1 MTKAFI
7 LSEIKHT
14 ASENGG
20 VALGRQRFATLTGIK
35 ESDWSGRFW
44 ARWGDAVR
52 EAGYEPQQRRSAYDR
67 TKLLDH
73 LRDLVVKLGHF
84 PTYPEWRLEATQR
97 PGFPW
102 HNTFRTLGSRAE
114 AARELLT
121 HCRNDPNFTFIE
133 EVCRP
138 LIADDEEPVAASEE
152 SNEDTFGFVYLI
164 RAGKYYKIGKSNFA
178 ERRFAEISLQMPE
191 KTQLVHRIT
200 TDDPTDIERY
210 WHTRFA
216 DRRANG
222 EWFALSS
229 SDIKAF
235 RRRKFM

>member
-1 MTKAFI
+1 VTKEFI
-7 LSEIKHT
+7 LGEIKRT

-20 VALGRQRFATLTGIK
+20 IAPGRQRFASLTGIK
-35 ESDWSGRFW
+35 QSDWYGRFW

-52 EAGYEPQQRRSAYDR
+52 EAGYQPQQRRSAYDR
-67 TKLLDH
+67 SKLLDH
-73 LRDLVVKLGHF
+73 LRNLIVKLGHF
-84 PTYPEWRLEATQR
+84 PTYAEWRLEATES
-97 PGFPW
+97 PGFPA
-102 HNTFRTLGSRAE
+102 HNTFRTLGTRAE
-114 AARELLT
+114 AARELLEY
-121 HCRNDPNFTFIE
+121 CGDDSKFTMVR

-138 LIADDEEPVAASEE
+138 FIADENQAEQHEE
-152 SNEDTFGFVYLI
+152 SLQEDTFGFVYLL

-191 KTQLVHRIT
+191 KAQLVHKIT
-200 TDDPTDIERY
+200 TDDPTGIEVY
-210 WHTRFA
+210 WHRRFS
-216 DRRANG
+216 DRRMNG